1 MRYLAVILLISAF
14 LGKSLLFMGWEIWFK
29 LDQKRIAEEK
39 CINKT
44 RPMLNCNGQ
53 CYLAKQLRKIELEET
68 KKSSTNKNNPYIQ
81 KVDIQYLEPTKI
93 AIISEQ
99 YLINN
104 DSSVHFYY
112 SEIELSTLKQSVF
125 HPPC

>member
-39 CINKT
+39 CINKS

-68 KKSSTNKNNPYIQ
+68 KRNSTNKNNPYIQ

-112 SEIELSTLKQSVF
+112 SEVELSALKQSVF

>member
-1 MRYLAVILLISAF
+1 
-14 LGKSLLFMGWEIWFK
+14 MGWEIWFK

-39 CINKT
+39 CINKA

-68 KKSSTNKNNPYIQ
+68 KKSSTNKNNPYLQ
-81 KVDIQYLEPTKI
+81 KVDVQYIESTKI
-93 AIISEQ
+93 AIISEVN
-99 YLINN
+99 LTDNN
-104 DSSVHFYY
+104 PSVQFYY
-112 SEIELSTLKQSVF
+112 SLDELSSLKHSVF

>member
-1 MRYLAVILLISAF
+1 MRYLVVILLISAF

-39 CINKT
+39 CINKS

-68 KKSSTNKNNPYIQ
+68 KKSSTNKDNPYLQ
-81 KVDIQYLEPTKI
+81 KVDVQYLESTKI
-93 AIISEQ
+93 AIISEVN
-99 YLINN
+99 LTDNN
-104 DSSVHFYY
+104 PSVHFYY
-112 SEIELSTLKQSVF
+112 SLDELSSLKQSVF